1 MLVDYNKYI
10 IHKLAYRMAD
20 DAVDTELEWPEEV
33 ANTPEMQTLI
43 QQLQT
48 LRLNKEQ
55 SRQNKTLAAQIRK
68 ETREIYLGRL
78 TEQERLGLQLL
89 IFAAVQRFLGL
100 FPRIALARPSS
111 KSK

>member
-10 IHKLAYRMAD
+10 IYKLAYRMAD

-33 ANTPEMQTLI
+33 ANAPEMQTLM

-55 SRQNKTLAAQIRK
+55 SR
-68 ETREIYLGRL
+68 
-78 TEQERLGLQLL
+78 
-89 IFAAVQRFLGL
+89 
-100 FPRIALARPSS
+100 
-111 KSK
+111 